1 MRKFPALLLAVLL
14 SASLPACVSTGGGSS
29 HLSALGPDAPTTA
42 ETSGAAASTLGQ
54 RLKSGI
60 DWLWATYTRLDKAG
74 ALPGLADLKADIVDV
89 ESVYAKGDLA
99 SALDLWTRARARV
112 TAITAAVQ

>member
-1 MRKFPALLLAVLL
+1 MRNISALLLAVLL
-14 SASLPACVSTGGGSS
+14 SASLPACVPTGGGQSS
-29 HLSALGPDAPTTA
+29 ASLGPDTPTIA
-42 ETSGAAASTLGQ
+42 ETVGNAVSTLAS
-54 RLKSGI
+54 RLTSGI

-89 ESVYAKGDLA
+89 EAAFDRGDLSA
-99 SALDLWTRARARV
+99 ALDLWNRARSRV